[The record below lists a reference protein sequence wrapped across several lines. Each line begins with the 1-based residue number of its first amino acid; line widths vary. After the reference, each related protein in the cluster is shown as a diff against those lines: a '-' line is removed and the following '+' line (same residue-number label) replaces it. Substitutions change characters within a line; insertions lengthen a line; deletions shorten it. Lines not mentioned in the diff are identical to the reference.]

1 MDSHKNYEAQN
12 TDQSISESDPFTLER
27 YEQFSL
33 SLPSGPIQVLDIG
46 CNTGRGGAR
55 LKAIFPNITLS
66 GLDCVQSRLDSLPDC
81 YEGRVYGLSN
91 SIPKPDQTFDAI
103 VAGEFLEHLYPSDVD
118 PTLCEC
124 QRVLKIGGKLLMTT
138 PNPGYLKNL
147 FGGETIYG
155 TSHLTQHHH
164 EVLKHRLLMHGFSRV
179 RIFGSGK
186 MTRYIGSR
194 FPILNLYGSYMI
206 TARKI

>member
-1 MDSHKNYEAQN
+1 MDIHKSYEAQN
-12 TDQSISESDPFTLER
+12 TEQTISEHDPFTLER
-27 YEQFSL
+27 YEQFQR
-33 SLPSGPIQVLDIG
+33 SLPKGAIHVLDIG

-55 LKAIFPNITLS
+55 LKEISPEIMLS
-66 GLDCVQSRLDSLPDC
+66 GLDCVQSRLDALPAC
-81 YEGRVYGLSN
+81 YAGRVYGLSN
-91 SIPKPDQTFDAI
+91 NIPTPDQSYDAI

-124 QRVLKIGGKLLMTT
+124 QRVLKIGGTLLMTT

-147 FGGETIYG
+147 LGGQTVFG

-164 EVLKHRLLMHGFSRV
+164 HILKHRLLMHGFSRIK
-179 RIFGSGK
+179 IFGSGK

-194 FPILNLYGSYMI
+194 IPLLNLYGSYLI
-206 TARKI
+206 TAKKI

>member
-1 MDSHKNYEAQN
+1 MDMHKNYESQN
-12 TDQSISESDPFTLER
+12 TEQCVSEHDPFTLER
-27 YEQFSL
+27 YEQFSRY
-33 SLPSGPIQVLDIG
+33 LPAGKNHVLDIG

-55 LKAIFPNITLS
+55 LKAIAPEITLS
-66 GLDCVQSRLDSLPDC
+66 GLDCVQARLDALPAC

-91 SIPKPDQTFDAI
+91 KIPRPDQTFDAI

-118 PTLCEC
+118 ATLCEC
-124 QRVLKIGGKLLMTT
+124 QRVLKIGGTLLMTT

-147 FGGETIYG
+147 MAGETVYG

-164 EVLKHRLLMHGFSRV
+164 KVLKHRLLMHGFSRV
-179 RIFGSGK
+179 RIIGSGK

-194 FPILNLYGSYMI
+194 FPLLNVYGSYLI
-206 TARKI
+206 TAKKI

>member
-1 MDSHKNYEAQN
+1 MDIHKNYEAQN
-12 TDQSISESDPFTLER
+12 AEQSIAEHDPFTLER
-27 YEQFSL
+27 YEQFQRF
-33 SLPSGPIQVLDIG
+33 LPEGPIHVLDIG

-55 LKAIFPNITLS
+55 LKAISPQIRLS
-66 GLDCVQSRLDSLPDC
+66 GLDCVQSRLDALPAC
-81 YEGRVYGLSN
+81 YEGRIYGLSN
-91 SIPKPDQTFDAI
+91 SIPEPDQTFDAI

-118 PTLCEC
+118 TTLCEC
-124 QRVLKIGGKLLMTT
+124 QRVLKIGGMLLMTT

-147 FGGETIYG
+147 LAGQTVFA

-164 EVLKHRLLMHGFSRV
+164 GVLKHRLLMHGFSRV
-179 RIFGSGK
+179 RVLGSGK

-194 FPILNLYGSYMI
+194 FPLLNLYGSYLI